1 MKNDN
6 IKTYSKENALRNT
19 VKTQNQYTKNSFN
32 TTTEE
37 PALNS
42 SGVDAKKRGF

>member
-19 VKTQNQYTKNSFN
+19 SKTQNQHTKTSFN
-32 TTTEE
+32 TTIEE